1 MAQSFVN
8 LMILIDDAN
17 RDETVAIAKAMN
29 QVKVHICER
38 NLKAYLFTL
47 VMVSS
52 TREVR
57 NRKMSVETN
66 TRSDEKVWT
75 RGRIVSVAASL
86 AVILP
91 LAIVS
96 YHIGDL
102 VPVATATTPEPV
114 NANASAPAPAPA
126 APPELVDLPPA
137 VSVVPLKDVKGGS
150 FKLADFFGK
159 VAVINLWATWCGPCR
174 REIPEL
180 VKLNKEFHSRGVE
193 MIGLSTENPEASAEK
208 VRKFIQDFQI
218 DYRIGWAPAEVGVPL
233 MQGHEAIPQ
242 IFVISRDGRI
252 LKRFLGYSAAYSTQ
266 LKQVLEDALK

>member
-1 MAQSFVN
+1 
-8 LMILIDDAN
+8 
-17 RDETVAIAKAMN
+17 
-29 QVKVHICER
+29 
-38 NLKAYLFTL
+38 
-47 VMVSS
+47 
-52 TREVR
+52 
-57 NRKMSVETN
+57 MSVETN
-66 TRSDEKVWT
+66 NRSNEKVWT
-75 RGRIVSVAASL
+75 RGRIMSVVASL

-114 NANASAPAPAPA
+114 NANAAAPAPAPA
-126 APPELVDLPPA
+126 APPELADLPPA
-137 VSVVPLKDVKGGS
+137 VSVVPLKDVNGGS

>member
-1 MAQSFVN
+1 
-8 LMILIDDAN
+8 
-17 RDETVAIAKAMN
+17 
-29 QVKVHICER
+29 
-38 NLKAYLFTL
+38 
-47 VMVSS
+47 
-52 TREVR
+52 
-57 NRKMSVETN
+57 MSVETN
-66 TRSDEKVWT
+66 NRSDEKVWT
-75 RGRIVSVAASL
+75 RGRIMSVAANL

-96 YHIGDL
+96 YHIGGL
-102 VPVATATTPEPV
+102 VPVATAITPQPV

-126 APPELVDLPPA
+126 APPELADLPPA
-137 VSVVPLKDVKGGS
+137 VSVAPLKDAKGES

-159 VAVINLWATWCGPCR
+159 VQVVNLWATWCGPCR

-193 MIGLSTENPEASAEK
+193 IIGLSTENPDASAEK

-252 LKRFLGYSAAYSTQ
+252 LQRFIGYSAAYSTQ

>member
-1 MAQSFVN
+1 
-8 LMILIDDAN
+8 
-17 RDETVAIAKAMN
+17 
-29 QVKVHICER
+29 
-38 NLKAYLFTL
+38 
-47 VMVSS
+47 
-52 TREVR
+52 
-57 NRKMSVETN
+57 MSVETN
-66 TRSDEKVWT
+66 NRSDEKVWT
-75 RGRIVSVAASL
+75 RGRIMSVVASL

-114 NANASAPAPAPA
+114 NANAAAPAPAPA
-126 APPELVDLPPA
+126 APPELADLPPA

-252 LKRFLGYSAAYSTQ
+252 LKRFVGFSPANTYAELRQAI
-266 LKQVLEDALK
+266 EDALN

>member
-1 MAQSFVN
+1 
-8 LMILIDDAN
+8 MIL
-17 RDETVAIAKAMN
+17 T
-29 QVKVHICER
+29 
-38 NLKAYLFTL
+38 
-47 VMVSS
+47 
-52 TREVR
+52 
-57 NRKMSVETN
+57 
-66 TRSDEKVWT
+66 
-75 RGRIVSVAASL
+75 
-86 AVILP
+86 

-96 YHIGDL
+96 YYNGGL

-126 APPELVDLPPA
+126 APPELADLPPA
-137 VSVVPLKDVKGGS
+137 VSVVPLKDSKGAS

-159 VAVINLWATWCGPCR
+159 VTVINLWATWCGPCR

-193 MIGLSTENPEASAEK
+193 IIGLSTENPEASAEK

-242 IFVISRDGRI
+242 IFVISRDGWI
-252 LKRFLGYSAAYSTQ
+252 LKRFLGYSASYSSQ
-266 LKQVLEDALK
+266 LKQTLEDALK